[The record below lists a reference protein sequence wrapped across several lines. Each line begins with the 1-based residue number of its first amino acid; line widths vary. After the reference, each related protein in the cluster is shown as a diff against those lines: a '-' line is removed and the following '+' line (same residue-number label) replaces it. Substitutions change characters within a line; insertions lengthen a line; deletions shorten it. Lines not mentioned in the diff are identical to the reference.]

1 MKQIALV
8 CLLMVAALSFSCNQ
22 KQTTTQTFLKDTSLL
37 SGFEKARTE
46 NKGLLLISNKTG
58 CSMCELFEVDLMKDE
73 AYANQIYSDF
83 VIQRINEN
91 ATGNKWLSR
100 ILNRGSFPIFLFLN
114 KDRKLI
120 GLEMG
125 AIKKEKMQQFLN
137 KVRNAEPWVD
147 HHFQMGTEKDMAPEK
162 ILSYVGNVIEAQY
175 QWDAY
180 NVSKQKAAL
189 EKMEAPLK
197 ESITA
202 YSTFYNNYLL
212 SKFYALNNNS
222 VQATKS
228 AETALLVEDPA
239 ALYFNSGLRTEL
251 KMIADKNYNAYDD
264 AYIGLSEV
272 DKNLG
277 KLKFSTKTTIE
288 FPVKN
293 IGKKD
298 LFLNNI
304 IADCNCTIA
313 DYPKAAIKPG
323 DTGIIKVNFTASRS
337 GEFAHML
344 EIGSNAG
351 NAPLQL
357 TIKGL
362 VLGD

>member
-1 MKQIALV
+1 MKKSALFY
-8 CLLMVAALSFSCNQ
+8 LLFVVSLNFSCNL
-22 KQTTTQTFLKDTSLL
+22 KQNSEQTFLKDKSLL
-37 SGFEKARTE
+37 MGFEKAKME
-46 NKGLLLISNKTG
+46 NKGLILISNKTG

-73 AYANQIYSDF
+73 SYANQIYSDF
-83 VIQRINEN
+83 VIQRVNEN

-100 ILNRGSFPIFLFLN
+100 ILNRGSFPIFLFFN
-114 KDRKLI
+114 QDRKLI
-120 GLEMG
+120 GLQMG
-125 AIKKEKMQQFLN
+125 AIKKEKMEKLLDKMKN
-137 KVRNAEPWVD
+137 SESWVD
-147 HHFQMGTEKDMAPEK
+147 HHFQMGSEKNMPPEK

-175 QWDAY
+175 QWDSY

-202 YSTFYNNYLL
+202 YPTFYNNYLL
-212 SKFYALNNNS
+212 SKFYASNNNHE
-222 VQATKS
+222 QANKN
-228 AETALLVEDPA
+228 AEAALLIEDPA

-277 KLKFSTKTTIE
+277 KLKFSAKTVVE

-304 IADCNCTIA
+304 IADCNCTVA
-313 DYPKAAIKPG
+313 NYPKKAIRPG
-323 DTGIIKVNFTASRS
+323 DTGIIQVNFTASRS

-344 EIGSNAG
+344 EIGSNAS

>member
-1 MKQIALV
+1 MKKIVLA
-8 CLLMVAALSFSCNQ
+8 CLLLVATLSFSCNE
-22 KQTTTQTFLKDTSLL
+22 KQPATQTFLKDKSLHA
-37 SGFEKARTE
+37 GFEKAKAE

-73 AYANQIYSDF
+73 TYANQIYSDF
-83 VIQRINEN
+83 VIQRVNEN

-100 ILNRGSFPIFLFLN
+100 ILNRGSFPIFLFFN
-114 KDRKLI
+114 KERKLI
-120 GLEMG
+120 GLQMG
-125 AIKKEKMQQFLN
+125 AIKKDRMGKLLN
-137 KVRNAEPWVD
+137 KVRNSESWVD
-147 HHFQMGTEKDMAPEK
+147 GHFQMGTEKDMSQEK
-162 ILSYVGNVIEAQY
+162 ILDYVGNVIEAQY
-175 QWDAY
+175 QWDSY
-180 NVSKQKAAL
+180 NLSKQKTAL
-189 EKMEAPLK
+189 AKMEAPLK
-197 ESITA
+197 ESINA

-212 SKFYALNNNS
+212 SKYYALNNNS
-222 VQATKS
+222 DQATKN

-251 KMIADKNYNAYDD
+251 KMIADKNYNAYTD
-264 AYIGLSEV
+264 AYIGLPEV

-277 KLKFSTKTTIE
+277 KLKFAAKTMVE

-304 IADCNCTIA
+304 VADCNCTVA
-313 DYPKAAIKPG
+313 NYPKTAIRPG
-323 DTGIIKVNFTASRS
+323 DTGIIRVNFTASRS

-344 EIGSNAG
+344 EIGSNAS